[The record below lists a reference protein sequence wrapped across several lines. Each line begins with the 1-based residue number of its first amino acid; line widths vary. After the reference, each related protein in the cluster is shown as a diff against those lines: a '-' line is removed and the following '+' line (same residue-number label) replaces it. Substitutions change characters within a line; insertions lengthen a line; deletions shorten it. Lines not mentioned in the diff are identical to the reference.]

1 MMTSGNIRLVLLGAP
16 GAGKGT
22 QSEGISK
29 SYNIPHISTGD
40 IMRKA
45 VADKTEL
52 GLKIKS
58 IMDSGALVPD
68 AMVIDVIRARFAKP
82 DCQNGFLLDGFPRTV
97 AQAEALDSMLKE
109 LSTPLTHIIEL
120 DVPDNILIERLLG
133 RGKASGR
140 SDDTQEVIESRLKT
154 YHEQTAPVANFYS
167 KSNRLTKISGTA
179 SVETISKNINDIL
192 KKGVG
197 A

>member
-1 MMTSGNIRLVLLGAP
+1 MTNRNIRLVLLGAP

-29 SYNIPHISTGD
+29 AHQIPHISTGD

-45 VADKTEL
+45 VADRTEL

-68 AMVIDVIRARFAKP
+68 ALVIDVIKARFAQP
-82 DCQNGFLLDGFPRTV
+82 DCKNGFLLDGFPRTV
-97 AQAEALDSMLKE
+97 AQAEALDVMLKE
-109 LSTPLTHIIEL
+109 GNTPLTHVIEL
-120 DVPDNILIERLLG
+120 DVPDSVLIERLLG

-140 SDDTQEVIESRLKT
+140 SDDTREVIESRIKT
-154 YHEQTAPVANFYS
+154 YHQQTAPVANFYS
-167 KSNRLTKISGTA
+167 KSNRLVKISGTA
-179 SVETISKNINDIL
+179 SVEKISQDIRDIL
-192 KKGVG
+192 EKGSKK
-197 A
+197 